1 MEFSGDI
8 IWISDARSAGEN
20 IVIFS
25 IAIVEGE
32 AECGT
37 VCDRITANW
46 RCSEFSSISS
56 KGGERK
62 ERNEGNE

>member
-1 MEFSGDI
+1 MEFCGDV
-8 IWISDARSAGEN
+8 IWISDARIAGKN

-37 VCDRITANW
+37 VCDGITANW
-46 RCSEFSSISS
+46 RCREFSSVSS

-62 ERNEGNE
+62 ERNEGDE